1 MSLEPHQLS
10 SGLSDMTRL
19 RILALLQN
27 RGELCVCQIVSSLD
41 IPQPKVSKHLAILR
55 ATGIIRHRRQG
66 QWMHYKIEPE
76 IPAWASQVIH
86 HLVTGCDTR
95 MPYLEDT
102 RRFDAEVKTRSCA

>member
-41 IPQPKVSKHLAILR
+41 IPQPKVSKHLAILKNSR
-55 ATGIIRHRRQG
+55 IIRPG
-66 QWMHYKIEPE
+66 KIDLVFEKP
-76 IPAWASQVIH
+76 IPISGYSRDNIKE
-86 HLVTGCDTR
+86 L
-95 MPYLEDT
+95 ME
-102 RRFDAEVKTRSCA
+102 KTRNVFLQYVD